1 MKKCDICG
9 KGTQTMVKRSHS
21 NKANKTT
28 KKANI
33 QSRKIGNKKIKIC
46 TNCLRTIKKN
56 SL

>member
-1 MKKCDICG
+1 MKQCDICG
-9 KGTQTMVKRSHS
+9 KGTQMMIKRSHS

-33 QSRKIGNKKIKIC
+33 QTRKVGGGKIKIC

-56 SL
+56 QE

>member
-9 KGTQTMVKRSHS
+9 KGTQTMVKRTHS

-33 QSRKIGNKKIKIC
+33 QTRKVGGKKIKIC
-46 TNCLRTIKKN
+46 AKCLRTIKKN
-56 SL
+56 Q

>member
-9 KGTQTMVKRSHS
+9 KGTQTMVKRTHS

-33 QSRKIGNKKIKIC
+33 QTRKVDGGKIKIC
-46 TNCLRTIKKN
+46 TNCLRTIKK
-56 SL
+56 SQ

>member
-9 KGTQTMVKRSHS
+9 KGTQTMVKRTHS

-33 QSRKIGNKKIKIC
+33 QTKKVGGRKIKIC
-46 TNCLRTIKKN
+46 AKCLRTIKKN
-56 SL
+56 Q